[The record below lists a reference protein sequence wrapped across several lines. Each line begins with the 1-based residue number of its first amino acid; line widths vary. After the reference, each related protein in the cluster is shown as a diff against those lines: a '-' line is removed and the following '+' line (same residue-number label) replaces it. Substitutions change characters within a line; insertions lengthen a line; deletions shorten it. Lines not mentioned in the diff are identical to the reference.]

1 MLMPHS
7 VPAPLY
13 ASRHHEC
20 LGCHRLEIILS
31 LLGLICASLG
41 HSRQQE
47 VRRPVDTQEP
57 ALKTLIR
64 ERHLTY
70 ESFCREWD
78 RIARSVD
85 DHLVGRWPG
94 RAQYY
99 RWLRGEL
106 VNGHPYPDAC
116 RMLEAMFPGWSVESL
131 FSPYTGSDPGATFRT
146 RYRVRRGASPNH
158 LWN

>member
-1 MLMPHS
+1 M
-7 VPAPLY
+7 
-13 ASRHHEC
+13 
-20 LGCHRLEIILS
+20 
-31 LLGLICASLG
+31 
-41 HSRQQE
+41 
-47 VRRPVDTQEP
+47 DTREP

-64 ERHLTY
+64 DRHLTY

-85 DHLVGRWPG
+85 DHLVSRWPG

-99 RWLRGEL
+99 RWLRGKL

-131 FSPYTGSDPGATFRT
+131 FSRKYSE
-146 RYRVRRGASPNH
+146 V
-158 LWN
+158 L

>member
-1 MLMPHS
+1 
-7 VPAPLY
+7 
-13 ASRHHEC
+13 
-20 LGCHRLEIILS
+20 
-31 LLGLICASLG
+31 
-41 HSRQQE
+41 
-47 VRRPVDTQEP
+47 VDTQES

-78 RIARSVD
+78 RVARGVD
-85 DHLVGRWPG
+85 DHLVSRWPG

-116 RMLEAMFPGWSVESL
+116 RMLEAMSPAGQSRACSL
-131 FSPYTGSDPGATFRT
+131 PIPEAPR
-146 RYRVRRGASPNH
+146 NH
-158 LWN
+158 LPNQIPCPPARLTKSRLKLALAR

>member
-1 MLMPHS
+1 
-7 VPAPLY
+7 
-13 ASRHHEC
+13 
-20 LGCHRLEIILS
+20 
-31 LLGLICASLG
+31 
-41 HSRQQE
+41 
-47 VRRPVDTQEP
+47 VDAQEP

-70 ESFCREWD
+70 DGFCREWD
-78 RIARSVD
+78 RTARGVD

-116 RMLEAMFPGWSVESL
+116 RMLEAMFAGPIC
-131 FSPYTGSDPGATFRT
+131 
-146 RYRVRRGASPNH
+146 GASMNPARSLSPAIVSGNITA
-158 LWN
+158 LWIYLTAPILGAALATLAWRTIK